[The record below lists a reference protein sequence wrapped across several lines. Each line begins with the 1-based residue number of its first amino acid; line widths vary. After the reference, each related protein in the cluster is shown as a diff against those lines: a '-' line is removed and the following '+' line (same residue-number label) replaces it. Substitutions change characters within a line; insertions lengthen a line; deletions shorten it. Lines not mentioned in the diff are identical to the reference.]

1 MLLALVLEGAG
12 QPSAFRQT
20 LRNRMR
26 AEIAEPTLPEESVRT
41 RGLLPQLDTDVRLP
55 YMPPLTGMIGNPYC
69 IDQKQLIRVLSYSS
83 SLVQCHA
90 LIATNRRRAVIEVY
104 PIMRNKSAFQRC
116 VIFGSSAVFLNSLLT
131 PIGATIRKN

>member
-26 AEIAEPTLPEESVRT
+26 AKVAEPTLPKESVRT

-55 YMPPLTGMIGNPYC
+55 YSHPPLTGFLVNLYW
-69 IDQKQLIRVLSYSS
+69 IDQKHLKSVTSEL
-83 SLVQCHA
+83 SLVRSPA
-90 LIATNRRRAVIEVY
+90 YTATNKSSAVIEVY
-104 PIMRNKSAFQRC
+104 PSMWNRSAFQRC
-116 VIFGSSAVFLNSLLT
+116 AIFSSSVVFLNSLLT
-131 PIGATIRKN
+131 PIGATIRKT